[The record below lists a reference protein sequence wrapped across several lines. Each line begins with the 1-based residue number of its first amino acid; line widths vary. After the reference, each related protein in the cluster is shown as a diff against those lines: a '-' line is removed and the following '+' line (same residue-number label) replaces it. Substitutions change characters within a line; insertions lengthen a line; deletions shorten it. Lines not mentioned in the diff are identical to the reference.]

1 MNFFEEQDRAH
12 RNTGRLILLFG
23 SAVMATVIGVY
34 LVIRVVLYFNRI
46 RTDAGNMNAP
56 NMDFAWWSPE
66 AFVLCLLGTIIV
78 VGGGTWW
85 KINQLA
91 KGGGSLVCE
100 ELGGRF
106 LDFRTNDPK
115 EQMFI
120 NVVEEMAIASG
131 VSVPLLYVLDDEKGI
146 NAFAA
151 GFSPNE
157 AAIAVSRGCLE
168 LLNRDELQGVV
179 AHEFSHILNGDMRM
193 NIRMMGILHGILMI
207 ALTGSIMM
215 RMSLGTGHSRRSRR
229 NSDGGVVYLIVIGLA
244 LYIIGYVGRFFGQ
257 IIKSAVS
264 RQREYLADASAV
276 QFTRNPRGIAG
287 ALKKIGGYDRSSRV
301 DNANAEECSHIFFSD
316 ALERSWLTSVFA
328 THPPLKDRIRK
339 IDPSFAGAF
348 TKVDATALESDG
360 TRGQLEWNTGS
371 GMGATAGVAS
381 GFAGTDGASG
391 RGSSGSSGS
400 SGSRERG
407 GQRAE
412 PTPQSQPNTYHIN
425 PDEVVDKVGRADARQ
440 VDHARQLLASI
451 PEELRADARDTYSAA
466 SVVFALLIDSDDRA
480 REMQYDILRKRLTD
494 GLAQETR
501 RRVKLLAYLREEQRL
516 PMVEIL
522 IPALRQM
529 SKQQHDQFASIIDA
543 LIFADDKVSLFEF
556 CLEKLLYHRL
566 APSIR
571 QGGAQAAQFY
581 SITPLRED
589 ITVLFSRLAYIGHD
603 TMDGA
608 QRAFRAGM
616 AELADGD
623 WTKQATL
630 LAESHCTFSELER
643 ALDRIGESST
653 GVKKR
658 IVQGIAHV
666 VLADDDVTVEEA
678 EILRAVCEVIDV
690 PLPPFLPS

>member
-23 SAVMATVIGVY
+23 SAVLATVVGVY
-34 LVIRVVLYFNRI
+34 LVIRVVLFFNRV
-46 RTDAGNMNAP
+46 RTEAGHMNAP

-66 AFVLCLLGTIIV
+66 AFLLCLVGTVVV

-106 LDFRTNDPK
+106 LDFRTNDRK

-120 NVVEEMAIASG
+120 NVVEEMSIASG

-215 RMSLGTGHSRRSRR
+215 RLSLGTGSSRRSRR
-229 NSDGGVVYLIVIGLA
+229 NSDGGVIYLIVIGLA

-257 IIKSAVS
+257 IIKSALS

-276 QFTRNPRGIAG
+276 QFTRNPKGIAG
-287 ALKKIGGYDRSSRV
+287 ALKKIGGYDQSSRI
-301 DNANAEECSHIFFSD
+301 DNPNADECSHFFFGD
-316 ALERSWLTSVFA
+316 ALERNWLTSVFA

-339 IDPSFAGAF
+339 VDPGFSGAF
-348 TKVDATALESDG
+348 TRVDSTALDSDG
-360 TRGQLEWNTGS
+360 ARGQLEWSTGS

-381 GFAGTDGASG
+381 GLAGADAGAG
-391 RGSSGSSGS
+391 ATRGQAHERQAASS
-400 SGSRERG
+400 
-407 GQRAE
+407 QA
-412 PTPQSQPNTYHIN
+412 QPNTYRVN
-425 PDEVVDKVGRADARQ
+425 PDEVVDKVGRADAQQ
-440 VDHARQLLASI
+440 VDHARQLLASM

-480 REMQYDILRKRLTD
+480 RELQYEILGAKLTE
-494 GLAQETR
+494 GLARETR
-501 RRVKLLAYLREEQRL
+501 RRVKLLTYLREEQRL

-529 SKQQHDQFASIIDA
+529 STAQHDQFVSILDD
-543 LIFADDKVSLFEF
+543 LIFADDQVSLFEF

-566 APSIR
+566 EPTIQ
-571 QGGAQAAQFY
+571 QGGASAAQFY
-581 SITPLRED
+581 SLTPLRED

-603 TMDGA
+603 TTDGA

-616 AELADGD
+616 AQLDEGD
-623 WTKQATL
+623 WTRDASL
-630 LAESHCTFSELER
+630 LAESHCTFTELER
-643 ALDRIGESST
+643 ALDRIGDSSN

-666 VLADDDVTVEEA
+666 VLADDEVTVGEA

-690 PLPPFLPS
+690 PLPPFLPDT